1 MKIQILSRNDI
12 EGLKGSEAL
21 DELLKFC
28 RIISIN
34 NSEGEDSEPPF
45 AEGVLPHPNVLT
57 LQFDD
62 IDGTE
67 WRPFPDRTRYFCRED
82 AERIADF
89 VKDDTMPLIVHC
101 HAGVSRSGAVG
112 TALDWYYN
120 EFLSDNPEDHE
131 NFTDANSGIRPNQLV
146 LRIMKECLTDRAR
159 GGGVR

>member
-67 WRPFPDRTRYFCRED
+67 WRPFPDRYRYFCLED

-120 EFLSDNPEDHE
+120 EFLSNNPEDHE

-146 LRIMKECLTDRAR
+146 LRIMKECLADRAR
-159 GGGVR
+159 GGS